1 MKQVLIQG
9 GGVQV
14 ENVPAPQVSERSIL
28 VRVAYSCVS
37 VGTESG
43 SVRLSGMPL
52 YRRALKQPHHVKRVL
67 DMARDQGVKR
77 TLERVRG
84 ELSAG
89 SPTGYSVAGEV
100 VEVGSHVEGFAPG
113 DRVACAGAGIANHAE
128 MVVVP
133 VNLCVKIPDDCSL
146 KAGASVT
153 LGAIALQGIRRA
165 APTLGETVVVVG
177 LGILGQLTVQ
187 MLKSNGCKV
196 IGVDPD
202 ARRMDTAL
210 QGGADQVINP
220 AEESYVD
227 KVGHL
232 SDGFGADAAIITAA
246 SESDEIV
253 SQAMQACRKKARVIL
268 VGDVGLNLRRDDLYK
283 KELDFLISTSY
294 GPGRYDPVYEEGGQ
308 DYPLPY
314 VRWTENR
321 NMLAYLNLLATGR
334 VDLSALEPVAYD
346 VGEAPSAYEAL
357 KGEGHKPLLVLLRYP
372 QCEAPVQRKVTLRRG
387 PSSAGQ
393 IRVGLIGASGF
404 AQAIHLPNMAKL
416 QKSYRLRCVASR
428 TGSNAVA
435 VSKRYGA
442 NYATTDESEVLSDP
456 EVDLVMIATRHNLH
470 GDLVLRALEAG
481 KHVFVEKPLAMTHEE
496 LDAIESFYTG
506 RTDAPVLMTGFNRR
520 FSPAMQAARQV
531 LANRSTPMMIS
542 YRMNAGYI
550 PPDHW
555 IHGGEGG
562 GRNIGE
568 ACHIYDLFAYL
579 TGSPV
584 ADVQAG
590 AVNPKSP
597 HMHRNDNFATT
608 ITYEDGSLCTLMYT
622 ALGDSEHPKE
632 RMNIYCDGK
641 VISMDDYKNL
651 AISGT
656 RSPWAGAKHSK
667 KGQFEELQSLAHC
680 LINGAEW
687 PIGLNEQ
694 IETTRVSFMIEKL
707 LAWTKETKET
717 KVQ

>member
-9 GGVQV
+9 GGVMV
-14 ENVPAPQVSERSIL
+14 EEVPAPQVSERSIL

-67 DMARDQGVKR
+67 DMARDQGIKR

-89 SPTGYSVAGEV
+89 SATGYSVAGEI

-128 MVVVP
+128 MAVVP

-146 KAGASVT
+146 EAGSTVT

-210 QGGADQVINP
+210 RGGADQVINP

-268 VGDVGLNLRRDDLYK
+268 VGDVGLNLCRDDLYK

-442 NYATTDESEVLSDP
+442 NYATTDESEVFSDP

-520 FSPAMQAARQV
+520 FSPAMQAARQA

-555 IHGGEGG
+555 VHGDEGG

-568 ACHIYDLFAYL
+568 ACHIYDLFRFM
-579 TGSPV
+579 TGSSV
-584 ADVQAG
+584 TGVQASAIVPSG
-590 AVNPKSP
+590 PQW
-597 HMHRNDNFATT
+597 HRNDNFTATLT
-608 ITYEDGSLCTLMYT
+608 FDDGSVCNLVYT
-622 ALGDSEHPKE
+622 ALGHKEHPKE
-632 RMNIYCDGK
+632 RMDVYCDGK
-641 VISMDDYKNL
+641 VVTMDDFKSL
-651 AISGT
+651 SVEGGML
-656 RSPWAGAKHSK
+656 RRFGGKRVE
-667 KGQFEELQSLAHC
+667 KGQLQELEALSECLTSERAWPLSLEEQLMASRTALKVECH
-680 LINGAEW
+680 
-687 PIGLNEQ
+687 IGQ
-694 IETTRVSFMIEKL
+694 
-707 LAWTKETKET
+707 
-717 KVQ
+717 